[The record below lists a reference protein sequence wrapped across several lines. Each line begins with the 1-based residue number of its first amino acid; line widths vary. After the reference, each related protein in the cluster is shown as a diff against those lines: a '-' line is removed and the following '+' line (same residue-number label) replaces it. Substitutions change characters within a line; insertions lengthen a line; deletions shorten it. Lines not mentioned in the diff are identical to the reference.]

1 MLEISL
7 IAIMRNVLFI
17 LALLAVVF
25 TNFKGKSESIKG
37 KDEEREG
44 VQDVLRRTTDH
55 KLFPRVCG
63 IHSWKTCGR
72 RRSAQR
78 KR

>member
-7 IAIMRNVLFI
+7 IAIMRNVLFV
-17 LALLAVVF
+17 LALIVVVF
-25 TNFKGKSESIKG
+25 TKFKGKSESIKG

-44 VQDVLRRTTDH
+44 VLRRTTDH

-63 IHSWKTCGR
+63 IHSWKMCGR
-72 RRSAQR
+72 RRPAQR